1 MMKSWL
7 WLLIPTMGL
16 GFLPLRALA
25 AEPSG
30 IIAAEPNPC
39 RIAPGQK
46 VCTAQIIWT
55 TQNVKHARVIVE
67 SEGEKGDKTRQF
79 SGALSCQAPKCPAP
93 WIRPNTRYVFK
104 LYDFSS
110 GSHGRELGVVTV
122 TATKV
127 K

>member
-1 MMKSWL
+1 MKRWL

-16 GFLPLRALA
+16 SFLSARALS

-30 IIAAEPNPC
+30 VIAAEPNPC
-39 RIAPGQK
+39 RIEPGQRE
-46 VCTAQIIWT
+46 CTSHITWS
-55 TQNVKHARVIVE
+55 TQDVKHARVIVKSE
-67 SEGEKGDKTRQF
+67 GKEGEKTREF
-79 SGALSCQAPKCPAP
+79 SGSLSCQGRKCPAP
-93 WIRPNTRYVFK
+93 WIRPDTRYVFK

-110 GSHGRELGVVTV
+110 GSQGRELGVITV